1 MPMFQIPGVRWCAE
15 VPEVPVRE
23 LRLSGRFHRCSAR
36 LFRFDF
42 TVENA
47 GTQPV
52 RVPRLPLLRLA
63 EPCLPFPFERCVVT
77 RLARQKNDVP
87 GPFHPARVDAALR
100 NAAFDSSEI
109 IAGGGVAWCEM
120 EEKETLPHSF
130 HCDPGL
136 ALSDEAGTFHCF
148 IGFDGQTRHLSDLV
162 VESDEARSRLV
173 AVTATVEFDAV
184 VLAPGETLR
193 PHSLYLDFGTD
204 SVRELMLRHARR
216 VARTTGTL
224 HSPCR
229 NIYCTWYYYGAD
241 IDRRE
246 VLANLRFIDREHLP
260 FDVFQIDMGWENCFG
275 DWEAEEVKFPGGMAR
290 VARAIRRRGI
300 LPGLWC
306 APFVV
311 EEQAEVVRQN
321 PEMFLRNSAGEFCRF
336 QCVKGACRVVD
347 PFHPAA
353 EAYLVSLFRKFR
365 RWGYGYFKLDFL
377 RAVFLTADARFHDPG
392 KNRAQAYRHG
402 LELIR
407 AGVGEDGVIDAC
419 GGLYEGSAGLVN
431 LVRSG
436 FDLRGH
442 WRAED
447 SEISAYVNRIAQNL
461 HRNFYNELWSTDPDA
476 LQLRRNDRAWKDNP
490 LNLHLSRGCFTD
502 EEAFSIVVNQL
513 IGGGVVCVSERFRGF
528 DPDRLALLKW
538 LLPRRRFPAAIPPVL
553 EAETLPRMLYCRS
566 RGALLIVLNNWLG
579 EETAEVPLHLE
590 WIPRVIPG
598 ERYELFDCRN
608 ACRLGECVAG
618 NPFPVRIPAHGTA
631 LLRALRRRKPT
642 AGEAE
647 AE

>member
-1 MPMFQIPGVRWCAE
+1 MQIFQIPGVRWRAE
-15 VPEVPVRE
+15 VPEAPVRE

-42 TVENA
+42 TIENGGA
-47 GTQPV
+47 LPV
-52 RVPRLPLLRLA
+52 RVPRLPLLRLT
-63 EPCLPFPFERCVVT
+63 EPFLPFPFERCVVT

-109 IAGGGVAWCEM
+109 IAGNGVAWCEM

-136 ALSDEAGTFHCF
+136 VLSEEGAKFHCF

-162 VESDEARSRLV
+162 VETDEARHRLI
-173 AVTATVEFDAV
+173 AVTAAAEFDEV
-184 VLAPGETLR
+184 ELASGETIV
-193 PHSLYLDFGTD
+193 PHSLYLDFGAD
-204 SVRELMLRHARR
+204 SVRGLMLRHARR
-216 VARTTGTL
+216 VARSTGTL

-229 NIYCTWYYYGAD
+229 NLYCTWYYYGAD

-246 VLANLRFIDREHLP
+246 VLENLRFIVREHLP
-260 FDVFQIDMGWENCFG
+260 FDVFQIDMGWE
-275 DWEAEEVKFPGGMAR
+275 AEEEKFPGGMAR
-290 VARAIRRRGI
+290 IARALRRRGI

-311 EEQAEVVRQN
+311 EEQAAVVWQN

-353 EAYLVSLFRKFR
+353 EGYLVSLFRKFR
-365 RWGYGYFKLDFL
+365 QWGYGYFKLDFL
-377 RAVFLTADARFHDPG
+377 RAVLLTADARFHDSR

-407 AGVGEDGVIDAC
+407 AGAGEEGVIDAC

-513 IGGGVVCVSERFRGF
+513 LGGGAVCVSERFRVF
-528 DPDRLALLKW
+528 DRDRLTLLRW
-538 LLPRRRFPAAIPPVL
+538 LLRRRTFPAAVPPVL
-553 EAETLPRMLYCRS
+553 EAKTLPEMLYCRS
-566 RGALLIVLNNWLG
+566 RGALLIILNNWQG
-579 EETAEVPLHLE
+579 EETASVRLPLE
-590 WIPRVIPG
+590 WIPGVTPG
-598 ERYELFDCRN
+598 TCYELYDCRE
-608 ACRLGECVAG
+608 ARGLGTAVAG
-618 NPFPVRIPAHGTA
+618 REPRFEIPPHGTK
-631 LLRALRRRKPT
+631 LIRAVRRREPVCPVS
-642 AGEAE
+642 
-647 AE
+647 

>member
-1 MPMFQIPGVRWCAE
+1 MQIFQIPGVRWRAE
-15 VPEVPVRE
+15 VPEAPVRE

-42 TVENA
+42 TIENGGA
-47 GTQPV
+47 LPV
-52 RVPRLPLLRLA
+52 RVPRLPLLRLT
-63 EPCLPFPFERCVVT
+63 EPFLPFPFERCVVT

-109 IAGGGVAWCEM
+109 IAGNGVAWCEM

-136 ALSDEAGTFHCF
+136 VLSEEGAKFHCF

-162 VESDEARSRLV
+162 VETDEARHRLI
-173 AVTATVEFDAV
+173 AVTAAAEFDEV
-184 VLAPGETLR
+184 ELASGETIV
-193 PHSLYLDFGTD
+193 PHSLYLDFGAD
-204 SVRELMLRHARR
+204 SVRGLMLRHARR
-216 VARTTGTL
+216 VARSTGTL

-229 NIYCTWYYYGAD
+229 NLYCTWYYYGAD

-246 VLANLRFIDREHLP
+246 VLENLRFIVREHLP

-275 DWEAEEVKFPGGMAR
+275 DWEAEEEKFPGGMAR
-290 VARAIRRRGI
+290 IARALRRRGI

-311 EEQAEVVRQN
+311 EEQAAVVRQN
-321 PEMFLRNSAGEFCRF
+321 PEMFLRNSTGEFCRF
-336 QCVKGACRVVD
+336 QCVKGACRVMD

-353 EAYLVSLFRKFR
+353 EGYLVSLFRKFR
-365 RWGYGYFKLDFL
+365 QWGYGYFKLDFL
-377 RAVFLTADARFHDPG
+377 RAVLLTADARFHDSR

-407 AGVGEDGVIDAC
+407 AGAGEEGVIDAC

-476 LQLRRNDRAWKDNP
+476 L
-490 LNLHLSRGCFTD
+490 
-502 EEAFSIVVNQL
+502 
-513 IGGGVVCVSERFRGF
+513 
-528 DPDRLALLKW
+528 
-538 LLPRRRFPAAIPPVL
+538 
-553 EAETLPRMLYCRS
+553 
-566 RGALLIVLNNWLG
+566 
-579 EETAEVPLHLE
+579 
-590 WIPRVIPG
+590 
-598 ERYELFDCRN
+598 
-608 ACRLGECVAG
+608 
-618 NPFPVRIPAHGTA
+618 
-631 LLRALRRRKPT
+631 
-642 AGEAE
+642 
-647 AE
+647 

>member
-1 MPMFQIPGVRWCAE
+1 MQIFQIPGVRWRAE
-15 VPEVPVRE
+15 VPEAPVRE

-42 TVENA
+42 TIENGGA
-47 GTQPV
+47 LPV
-52 RVPRLPLLRLA
+52 RVPRLPLLRLT
-63 EPCLPFPFERCVVT
+63 EPFLPFPFERCVVT

-109 IAGGGVAWCEM
+109 IAGNGVAWCEM

-136 ALSDEAGTFHCF
+136 VLSEEGAKFHCF

-162 VESDEARSRLV
+162 VETDEARHRLI
-173 AVTATVEFDAV
+173 AVTAAAEFDEV
-184 VLAPGETLR
+184 ELASGETIV
-193 PHSLYLDFGTD
+193 PHSLYLDFGAD
-204 SVRELMLRHARR
+204 SVRGLMLRHARR
-216 VARTTGTL
+216 VARSTGTL

-229 NIYCTWYYYGAD
+229 NLYCTWYYYGAD

-246 VLANLRFIDREHLP
+246 VLENLRFIVRKHLP

-275 DWEAEEVKFPGGMAR
+275 DWEAEEEKFPDGMAR
-290 VARAIRRRGI
+290 IARALRRRGI

-311 EEQAEVVRQN
+311 EEQAAVVRQN
-321 PEMFLRNSAGEFCRF
+321 PEMFLRNSTGEFCRF

-353 EAYLVSLFRKFR
+353 EGYLVSLFRKFR
-365 RWGYGYFKLDFL
+365 QWGYGYFKLDFL
-377 RAVFLTADARFHDPG
+377 RAVLLTADARFHDSR

-407 AGVGEDGVIDAC
+407 AGAGEEGVIDAC

-513 IGGGVVCVSERFRGF
+513 LGGGAVCVSERFRVF
-528 DPDRLALLKW
+528 DRDRLTLLRW
-538 LLPRRRFPAAIPPVL
+538 LLRRRTFPAAVPPVL
-553 EAETLPRMLYCRS
+553 EAKTLPEMLYCRS
-566 RGALLIVLNNWLG
+566 RGALLIILNNWQG
-579 EETAEVPLHLE
+579 EETASVRLPLE
-590 WIPRVIPG
+590 WIPGVTPG
-598 ERYELFDCRN
+598 TCYELYDCRE
-608 ACRLGECVAG
+608 ARGLGTAVAG
-618 NPFPVRIPAHGTA
+618 REPRFEIPPHGTK
-631 LLRALRRRKPT
+631 LIRAVRRREPVCPVS
-642 AGEAE
+642 
-647 AE
+647 